1 MSIRTVFLGA
11 AAVLLAAACASESPH
26 PGERAGIR
34 IAVITHGQS
43 ADPFWSVVA
52 NGVRDAAADLGVRAD
67 YQAPTRFDPIEMSQR
82 IEAVIASKPSGLVVS
97 IPDAGALSAAIKRA
111 VAAGIPVI
119 SINSGADVAASLGVL
134 VHVGQSEYDAGI
146 AAGQRMVAAG
156 ARHALCVNQEIG
168 NAGLDQ
174 RCRGF
179 GDAIARAGGASKVL
193 AVELANPDDARQRIA
208 GALRADASLDA
219 MLTLG
224 PTGAEPALA
233 ALQQIDQART
243 IQFATFDLSPRVLEA
258 IRDGHMLFAVD
269 QQQYLQGYLPIV
281 LITKYVET
289 LALPGGGKVIATGP
303 GFVTREIAARV
314 IDLSARGIR

>member
-1 MSIRTVFLGA
+1 MNRRILMVGA
-11 AAVLLAAACASESPH
+11 ALGILASACTSEAQPTD
-26 PGERAGIR
+26 ERAGIR
-34 IAVITHGQS
+34 IAVVTHGQS

-82 IEAVIASKPSGLVVS
+82 IEAIIAAKPSGLVVS
-97 IPDAGALSAAIKRA
+97 IPDAAALSAVIKRA

-134 VHVGQSEYDAGI
+134 VHVGQSEYEAG
-146 AAGQRMVAAG
+146 VAAG
-156 ARHALCVNQEIG
+156 ERMAAAGAQHALCVNQEIG

-179 GDAIARAGGASKVL
+179 GDALARAGKTSKVL
-193 AVELANPDDARQRIA
+193 GVELANPDDARQRIA
-208 GALRADASLDA
+208 GAFRADPGLDA

-224 PTGAEPALA
+224 PTGAEPALG
-233 ALQQIDQART
+233 ALQQLDSARS
-243 IQFATFDLSPRVLEA
+243 IRFATFDLSPRVLEA
-258 IRDGHMLFAVD
+258 VRDGRMLFAVD

-281 LITKYVET
+281 LLTKYVET

-303 GFVTREIAARV
+303 GFVTRETAARV

>member
-1 MSIRTVFLGA
+1 MDQRGWVVLAALLGA
-11 AAVLLAAACASESPH
+11 CAPDAPAANP
-26 PGERAGIR
+26 RADIR

-52 NGVRDAAADLGVRAD
+52 NGVKDAAAELGVRAD
-67 YQAPTRFDPIEMSQR
+67 YQAPTRFDPVEMSQR
-82 IEAVIASKPSGLVVS
+82 IEGVIASKPSGLVVS
-97 IPDAGALSAAIKRA
+97 IPDPGALSAAIKRA

-134 VHVGQSEYDAGI
+134 VHVGQSEYDAG
-146 AAGQRMVAAG
+146 VAAG
-156 ARHALCVNQEIG
+156 ERMAVAGATRALCVNQEIG

-179 GDAIARAGGASKVL
+179 SDALQRAGKTSRVL
-193 AVELANPDDARQRIA
+193 AVELANPDDATQRIV
-208 GALRADASLDA
+208 GAFRAEPTLDA

-233 ALQQIDQART
+233 ALAQIGSDRQ
-243 IQFATFDLSPRVLEA
+243 IKFATFDLSPRVLEA
-258 IRDGHMLFAVD
+258 VRDGRMLFAVD
-269 QQQYLQGYLPIV
+269 QQQYLQGYLPVV
-281 LITKYVET
+281 LLTKYIET

-303 GFVTREIAARV
+303 GFVTRENAARV